1 MVIATQRP
9 SVDVITGT
17 IKANLPSRIAF
28 AVSAFPDSKTILDQG
43 GAEKLLGKGD
53 MLYSPNGSVDLL
65 RIQGAFVSSEDVAK
79 VVDFVKQNN
88 ECEFDS
94 DIEDEMFNTD
104 KNTFSADGGSGS
116 QEFDS
121 LLKDALR
128 LFIKQQNASISKLQR
143 AFGIGFPRAAKIVD
157 QMEAAGFVGPKDN
170 KNLRPLFITQQ
181 EFEERFGEDL

>member
-1 MVIATQRP
+1 
-9 SVDVITGT
+9 
-17 IKANLPSRIAF
+17 
-28 AVSAFPDSKTILDQG
+28 
-43 GAEKLLGKGD
+43 
-53 MLYSPNGSVDLL
+53 
-65 RIQGAFVSSEDVAK
+65 
-79 VVDFVKQNN
+79 
-88 ECEFDS
+88 
-94 DIEDEMFNTD
+94 MFNTD